1 MRRKTVMSNEG
12 GKTVMSNMVTF
23 CTCTDLS
30 CPFHPTNHDKGCTPC
45 IAKNIKENEVPT
57 CLFKKADPDYA
68 GEGYKFEDFARLVL
82 EKK

>member
-1 MRRKTVMSNEG
+1 MSN
-12 GKTVMSNMVTF
+12 KVTF

-45 IAKNIKENEVPT
+45 LAKNIKENEVPT

-68 GEGYKFEDFARLVL
+68 GEGYKFEDFAKLVFGK
-82 EKK
+82 E

>member
-1 MRRKTVMSNEG
+1 MRG